1 MFIFC
6 FVGLYCKCSS
16 IHGIFQARVL
26 EWVLEAFNFVRTPKV
41 PRHPGFPRG
50 EHRESRHRFICN
62 SLSSLPGRVIL
73 EKASCPEADQ
83 TSQSQIL
90 SWLLNGKV
98 RLVQRCVLLANYLFS
113 SFLGLTQ
120 DYTIKFQRRSNMPL
134 AILLLKVPHHIS

>member
-1 MFIFC
+1 M
-6 FVGLYCKCSS
+6 
-16 IHGIFQARVL
+16 
-26 EWVLEAFNFVRTPKV
+26 
-41 PRHPGFPRG
+41 
-50 EHRESRHRFICN
+50 
-62 SLSSLPGRVIL
+62 

-98 RLVQRCVLLANYLFS
+98 RLVQHCILLANYLFS

-134 AILLLKVPHHIS
+134 AILLLKISAKIILIVVKGLLTIGENVFHLISEINRSVIQTFLSLSIASQCPGHVEGSSH